1 MWTLF
6 EPVHAVTYFA
16 PEARSA
22 FEAAGLRGFWRGYF
36 AGRAAPL
43 GPASAAVVTAS
54 FYNFAPAMVSRAVP
68 GVWEL
73 VSPAK
78 SALARQDGA
87 IAALRRLLTGLE
99 KEAAA
104 AADRLAE
111 VTGDLDCAGR
121 VLAAANTALPEP
133 DGALSAPDAAAA
145 RLWQAATVLR
155 EHRGDGH
162 SAAMLSAD
170 IDGCETLVLR
180 CALDMRREDIQ
191 PIRGWS
197 DEQWEAAR
205 SRLAGRGLIGPDGEL
220 TAAGRET
227 HAAAEGATD
236 RAAGRPWARLG
247 PAATKEL
254 AGVLPPSHRPA
265 PPRFPTPARSGC
277 LPPAPSPDEETAYGS
292 AAGSPGLGGGGPGVV
307 PVGQQGPQGRDERD
321 GLVEHDVVTRG
332 RDLDERG
339 DAAEPVIHD
348 LAHLPGQN
356 AVLGPEQSHATI
368 QPGEQGGAEMRPGE
382 DPRVKLPRPAAAA
395 ARTDVSATW
404 LVM

>member
-54 FYNFAPAMVSRAVP
+54 FYNFAPTMASRAVP

-73 VSPAK
+73 LSPAK
-78 SALARQDGA
+78 SLLARQDGA

-99 KEAAA
+99 KETAA

-133 DGALSAPDAAAA
+133 DGALSAPDAALA

-162 SAAMLSAD
+162 FAAMLSAN

-205 SRLAGRGLIGPDGEL
+205 SRLADRGLIGPDGEL

-227 HAAAEGATD
+227 HAATEEATD

-254 AGVLPPSHRPA
+254 AGVLTPVAQACAAANPYPSPIGVPA
-265 PPRFPTPARSGC
+265 PGT
-277 LPPAPSPDEETAYGS
+277 
-292 AAGSPGLGGGGPGVV
+292 
-307 PVGQQGPQGRDERD
+307 
-321 GLVEHDVVTRG
+321 VT
-332 RDLDERG
+332 
-339 DAAEPVIHD
+339 
-348 LAHLPGQN
+348 
-356 AVLGPEQSHATI
+356 
-368 QPGEQGGAEMRPGE
+368 
-382 DPRVKLPRPAAAA
+382 
-395 ARTDVSATW
+395 
-404 LVM
+404 

>member
-16 PEARSA
+16 PEARSV

-78 SALARQDGA
+78 SLLARQDGA

-99 KEAAA
+99 TEAAA
-104 AADRLAE
+104 AAGRLAE

-133 DGALSAPDAAAA
+133 DGALSAPDAVLA

-162 SAAMLSAD
+162 FAAMLSAD
-170 IDGCETLVLR
+170 IDGCEALVLR
-180 CALDMRREDIQ
+180 CALDMPREDIQ

-205 SRLAGRGLIGPDGEL
+205 SRLADRGLIGPDGEL

-254 AGVLPPSHRPA
+254 VGVLTPVAQACAAAIPYPSPIGVPA
-265 PPRFPTPARSGC
+265 PGT
-277 LPPAPSPDEETAYGS
+277 
-292 AAGSPGLGGGGPGVV
+292 
-307 PVGQQGPQGRDERD
+307 
-321 GLVEHDVVTRG
+321 VT
-332 RDLDERG
+332 
-339 DAAEPVIHD
+339 
-348 LAHLPGQN
+348 
-356 AVLGPEQSHATI
+356 
-368 QPGEQGGAEMRPGE
+368 
-382 DPRVKLPRPAAAA
+382 
-395 ARTDVSATW
+395 
-404 LVM
+404 